1 MGRNFYLTLILFSA
15 VVSKVF
21 AQSGEIRGQ
30 IKELGGKDGIP
41 FASVAAMQ
49 GGQQVIATQTDV
61 DGNYVL
67 KPLNPGKY
75 DVKTTYV
82 GYTPA
87 TTNGVLVTVDKISFV
102 NMEMGKG
109 VELKEGTVT
118 DYKIPLLDKGQT
130 AIQKTVTYEEIQ
142 AAPLRDVNSQA
153 SLSAGVF
160 QRDEGRELNVR
171 GSRSDGTAYYV
182 DGIKVRGGSNV
193 TTKGAEQITV
203 ITGGVPAQYGD
214 ATGGIVSITTRGP
227 SPSFNFGLEGESS
240 HFIDAYDNNRLS
252 ASFSGPILSSHDSV
266 GKKTTVAG
274 YFISADW
281 LYDKDPSPS
290 AVGQWV
296 VKDDVQKRIE
306 NTPLLNS
313 PTGEGFDKYAEY
325 LTYDSLEHHKERKNV
340 GHHGYTINGK
350 FDIRP
355 AKNFFITLGGTYDWQ
370 RRHDFIDIYSLMNSY
385 YNNQVT
391 DNSYRVFAKI
401 RQLFG
406 DEDSQKNS
414 ASVIKH
420 AYYTLQADYTKNT
433 SEDGNDI
440 HMDDI
445 FRYGYVGKYTTH
457 LDDLYLHDFDVHD
470 TYVYTDSSLGIY
482 NQLIDE
488 VFQDGAITGPVEYE
502 PYAGSPYTSSY
513 QNQYMD
519 LNPNNL
525 FLSDI
530 QTNNGLINGDNRLT
544 LNSYGLWALPGRT
557 RTFYGKS
564 ENNQFRIVASG
575 SADIKNHN
583 IVLGFEYEQREDRG
597 YGVSPSAL
605 WTLMRGIAN
614 SRLTNYEPDSIAQID
629 FTGDTTIIHQY
640 NYIATKNIADEFA
653 NGFYE
658 NVRDKFGV
666 DYHRYIDI
674 DSYSPDDFSLDM
686 FSTDELLSLGFVN
699 YYGYDFQG
707 NVNTG
712 NSSITDF
719 INNKDE
725 NNNFTRQMGAF
736 RPIYV
741 AGYLQD
747 KFTFNEIIFNIGV
760 RVDRFDANQP
770 VLKDPYTLYPAYT
783 AGSQA
788 LKDKFPNYTLPS
800 NISSDAVVY
809 VNDVKNPSG
818 LGPIGF
824 RDGDKWFDSQGNSI
838 SDVNNLA
845 NQNAG
850 GTGIAPMVQEKYFDV
865 MDKGLLTPDA
875 FGDYEPQTTFMPR
888 IAFSFPISDEAFFS
902 AHYDVLTQRP
912 QNADLIRF
920 RPDLYYLLA
929 QGNSVN
935 TSNPS
940 LKPERTVDYEI
951 SFQQKLSRSSAISF
965 SAFYKELRDMIQI
978 VNIQYAYPIDYSTF
992 GNLDFGTVKGLT
1004 LTYDL
1009 RRTGNI
1015 RMTASYTLQF
1025 AEGTGSNPASN
1036 ARLIAQQ
1043 GQTNL
1048 REPKP
1053 LDFDQRHQLTASLD
1067 YHYGKG
1073 KDYTGPTWFDSQV
1086 FANAGLNMTF
1096 RAGSGTPYTRKK
1108 NITPEADFT
1117 TAANGRF
1124 QLDGQING
1132 SRLPWQ
1138 FRVDAKVDKL
1148 FEVKMGKK
1156 ANGER
1161 RRSYNMGVYVQVLN
1175 LFDSRNVIA
1184 VYSATGSPTDDGYLS
1199 SAAAQN
1205 DINAKLSP
1213 QAYKD
1218 QYEIANNNQGNY
1230 SLPRRIRLGVQLD
1243 F

>member
-1 MGRNFYLTLILFSA
+1 MGRNFYLTLVLFSG
-15 VVSKVF
+15 VLTNVF

-30 IKELGGKDGIP
+30 IKERGGKDGVP
-41 FASVAAMQ
+41 FASVAALQ
-49 GGQQVIATQTDV
+49 GGQQIIATVTDL

-75 DVKTTYV
+75 DVKATSV
-82 GYTPA
+82 GYSPTQ
-87 TTNGVLVTVDKISFV
+87 TNGVLVTVDKISFV
-102 NMEMGKG
+102 NMELDKG
-109 VELKEGTVT
+109 VTTKEVDVV

-153 SLSAGVF
+153 SLTAGVF
-160 QRDEGRELNVR
+160 QRDEGKELNVR

-182 DGIKVRGGSNV
+182 DGIKVRGGSSV
-193 TTKGAEQITV
+193 TSKGAEQITV

-214 ATGGIVSITTRGP
+214 ATGGIVSVTTRGP
-227 SPSFNFGLEGESS
+227 SPIFNFGLEGETST
-240 HFIDAYDNNRLS
+240 FTDAYDNNRLS
-252 ASFSGPILSSHDSV
+252 ASFSGPILSTHDSV
-266 GKKTTVAG
+266 GKKTIVAG
-274 YFISADW
+274 YFISADY

-296 VKDDVQKRIE
+296 VKPDIQTKLE
-306 NTPLLNS
+306 TSPLLNS
-313 PTGEGFDKYAEY
+313 PTGEGFIKYSDY
-325 LTYDSLEHHKERKNV
+325 LTYDSLEHQDERKNV
-340 GHHGYTINGK
+340 ARHAYTINGK
-350 FDIRP
+350 LDLHP
-355 AKNFFITLGGTYDWQ
+355 AKNFFVTLGGTYDYQ
-370 RRHDFIDIYSLMNSY
+370 RYHSFIDIYSLANSY
-385 YNNQVT
+385 NNNQVT
-391 DNSYRVFAKI
+391 DNQYRVFGKI
-401 RQLFG
+401 KQLFG
-406 DEDSQKNS
+406 DEESQKNS

-420 AYYTLQADYTKNT
+420 AYYTVQADYTKNT
-433 SEDGNDI
+433 SEDGNDV
-440 HMDDI
+440 HMDKL
-445 FRYGYVGKYTTH
+445 FRYGYVGRYTIH
-457 LDDLYLHDFDVHD
+457 REDLNLHDVGLHD
-470 TYVYTDSSLGIY
+470 TYLYTDPNNGTTST
-482 NQLIDE
+482 IDE
-488 VFQDGAITGPVEYE
+488 EFQDAFVSAPIEYQ
-502 PYAGSPYTSSY
+502 PYAGSPYTSAY
-513 QNQYMD
+513 QTQYMD
-519 LNPNNL
+519 LVPNNF

-530 QTNNGLINGDNRLT
+530 QTNGGLVNGDNRLV
-544 LNSYGLWALPGRT
+544 LNSYDLWALPGRT
-557 RTFYGKS
+557 RTGYLKS

-575 SADIKNHN
+575 SADIRNHN

-597 YGVSPSAL
+597 YVVNPSSL
-605 WTLMRGIAN
+605 WTLMRGLAT
-614 SRLTNYEPDSIAQID
+614 SRLTNYEPNDIAPID

-640 NYIATKNIADEFA
+640 NYVPTKNLADEYA
-653 NGFYE
+653 KGFYE

-666 DYHRYIDI
+666 DYHKYINI
-674 DSYSPDDFSLDM
+674 DQFSPDDFSLDM
-686 FSTDELLSLGFVN
+686 FSTDELLGNGLVT
-699 YYGYDFQG
+699 YYGYDYKG
-707 NVNTG
+707 NLDHG
-712 NSSITDF
+712 NPSVTDF
-719 INNKDE
+719 INNKDG
-725 NNNFTRQMGAF
+725 NNNFIRQMGAF

-741 AGYLQD
+741 SGYIQD
-747 KFTFNEIIFNIGV
+747 KFTFNEIIFNVGV

-788 LKDKFPNYTLPS
+788 LKDKFPFYTLPS

-809 VNDVKNPSG
+809 VNNVKNPTG
-818 LGPIGF
+818 TGPIGF
-824 RDGDKWFDSQGNSI
+824 RDGDKWYDAQGNSI
-838 SDVNNLA
+838 SDVKNLA
-845 NQNAG
+845 DQNAA

-865 MDKGLLTPDA
+865 MDKKILTPDA

-912 QNADLIRF
+912 QNADLLRF
-920 RPDLYYLLA
+920 RPDLYYTLA
-929 QGNSVN
+929 QGTSINNSN
-935 TSNPS
+935 AA
-940 LKPERTVDYEI
+940 LKPEKTVDYEI
-951 SFQQKLSRSSAISF
+951 SFQQKLSRSSALSF

-978 VNIQYAYPIDYSTF
+978 VNVQYAYPIDYSTY
-992 GNLDFGTVKGLT
+992 GNIDFGTVKGLT
-1004 LTYDL
+1004 LFYDL

-1015 RMTASYTLQF
+1015 RMNASYTLQF
-1025 AEGTGSNPASN
+1025 ADGTGSNPASN
-1036 ARLIAQQ
+1036 SRLIAQQ

-1053 LDFDQRHQLTASLD
+1053 LDFDQRHQFTASLD

-1073 KDYTGPTWFDSQV
+1073 KDYTGPVWFNQQV
-1086 FANAGLNMTF
+1086 FSNAGINATV

-1184 VYSATGSPTDDGYLS
+1184 VYQATGSPTDDGYLAT
-1199 SAAAQN
+1199 AAAQD
-1205 DINAKLSP
+1205 DINKKTNP

-1218 QYEIANNNQGNY
+1218 QYQIATNNQGNY